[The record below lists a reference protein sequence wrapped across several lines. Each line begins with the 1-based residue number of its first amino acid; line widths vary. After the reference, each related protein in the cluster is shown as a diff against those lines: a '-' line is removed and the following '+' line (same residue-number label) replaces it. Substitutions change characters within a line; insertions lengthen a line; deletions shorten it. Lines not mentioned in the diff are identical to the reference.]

1 MKVKSAEFLKIAY
14 TRDDYPAA
22 LHPEV
27 AFAGRSNVGKSSLIN
42 TLVNRK
48 GLARTSSAPG
58 KTQSINFYLVNQAL
72 CLVDL
77 PGYGFAKVPIKI
89 RKQWRNMVEEYFQNR
104 KNLRAVVVILD
115 GRLGPTPLDL
125 SLVDWLKDLRLPT
138 IFAMT
143 KVDKLSKN
151 SLFKSLKQTAKALSV
166 RPDQIIPFSALTGE
180 GKKRLWQ
187 EILKLVASSSP

>member
-1 MKVKSAEFLKIAY
+1 MKIKSAEYLKSVY
-14 TRDDYPAA
+14 PKDDYPAG
-22 LHPEV
+22 LYPEV

-58 KTQSINFYLVNQAL
+58 KTQSINFYLINRAFY
-72 CLVDL
+72 LVDL
-77 PGYGFAKVPIKI
+77 PGYGFAKVPLQV
-89 RKQWRNMVEEYFQNR
+89 RKRWSPMIEEYCR
-104 KNLRAVVVILD
+104 TRETLRGVVVILD
-115 GRLGPTPLDL
+115 GRVGPTPLDL
-125 SLVDWLKDLRLPT
+125 SLVGWLRELSLLP

-151 SLFKSLKQTAKALSV
+151 KLGKALKQTAQTLSIA
-166 RPDQIIPFSALTGE
+166 PEQIIPFSALTGE

-187 EILKLVASSSP
+187 EILNLSGR